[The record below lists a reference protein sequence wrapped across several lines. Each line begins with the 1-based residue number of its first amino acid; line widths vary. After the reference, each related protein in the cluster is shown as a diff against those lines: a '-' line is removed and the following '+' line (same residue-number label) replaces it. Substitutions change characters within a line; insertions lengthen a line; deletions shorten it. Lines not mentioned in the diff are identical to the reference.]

1 MNYIICL
8 KWGKKYSAEYVNKLY
23 SMLSKHV
30 HVPFTLTCMTN
41 EPDGILPEI
50 KIKTKIIC

>member
-23 SMLSKHV
+23 AMTQRNCT
-30 HVPFTLTCMTN
+30 VPHQFICFTEN
-41 EPDGILPEI
+41 RKDIDKEI
-50 KIKTKIIC
+50 YSRTLL